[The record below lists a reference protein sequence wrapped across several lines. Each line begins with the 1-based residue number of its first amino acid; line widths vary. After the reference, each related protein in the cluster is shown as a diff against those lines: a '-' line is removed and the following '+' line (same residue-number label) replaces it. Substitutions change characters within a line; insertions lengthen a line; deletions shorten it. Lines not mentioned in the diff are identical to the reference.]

1 MEQTGDLKFVA
12 NLEYRPHLVGSLYGA
27 AFLDM
32 GNVWTLKKHDEMEQ
46 TTFQLKR
53 IFKDVAFGTGVGLR
67 YDVGFFILRVD
78 WGLGLHLPYDTG
90 KSGFFNIGHFKDAQT
105 LHFAVG
111 LPF

>member
-1 MEQTGDLKFVA
+1 ME
-12 NLEYRPHLVGSLYGA
+12 
-27 AFLDM
+27 DM
-32 GNVWTLKKHDEMEQ
+32 AV
-46 TTFQLKR
+46 
-53 IFKDVAFGTGVGLR
+53 GTGVGLR

-90 KSGFFNIGHFKDAQT
+90 KSGYFNINKFKDAQT

>member
-46 TTFQLKR
+46 TTFQPKR